1 MIDLLGC
8 RIGEQGVCLCR
19 YGSGTEDQPDK
30 QIDTL
35 PERPEFPPPSLNLV
49 PAFAADLPAKQGG
62 DMLMVCAF
70 LHSFGSLLGLSPVT
84 MDDLLAAGIDAAHH
98 LVCLSLC
105 VCLSACCLYMHAV
118 VAVVSHMVTSNL
130 GFAASRQAQI
140 QCMVAGAYDHC
151 CALISDKRMQCL
163 LAVVNGVQSQ
173 LLGEIHIALLRLLQ
187 MDLEEAHATGAIQAS
202 SPYLVC
208 ILLFLP
214 WTMAACT
221 TCASFVYCLH
231 VR

>member
-1 MIDLLGC
+1 MHNFPCCDLRRRSGACAVMIDLLGC
-8 RIGEQGVCLCR
+8 RIGEQGVCLYR

-105 VCLSACCLYMHAV
+105 VCLSVSLLSVYACCCCCSISEWYLQTWHFE
-118 VAVVSHMVTSNL
+118 TSTGL
-130 GFAASRQAQI
+130 VYGCWGIRP
-140 QCMVAGAYDHC
+140 
-151 CALISDKRMQCL
+151 L
-163 LAVVNGVQSQ
+163 L
-173 LLGEIHIALLRLLQ
+173 
-187 MDLEEAHATGAIQAS
+187 
-202 SPYLVC
+202 
-208 ILLFLP
+208 
-214 WTMAACT
+214 CT
-221 TCASFVYCLH
+221 YQ
-231 VR
+231 